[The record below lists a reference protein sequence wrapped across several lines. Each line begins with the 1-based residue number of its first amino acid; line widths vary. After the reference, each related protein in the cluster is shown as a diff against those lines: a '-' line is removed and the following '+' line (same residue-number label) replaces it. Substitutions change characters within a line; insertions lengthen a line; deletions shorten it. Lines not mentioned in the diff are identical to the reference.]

1 MADLFNPLYPDPP
14 VKLKVQPKT
23 CKECGRPF
31 VPVSNK
37 GYGATH
43 CPDCRK
49 KITAKAREKSL
60 EVRAANKAAAEPAQ
74 QEPVTAAEPQP
85 VLVTTMEWWDPEYKL
100 PDTSRHVFE
109 ISDNGVIQVLPYS
122 AKHHAFNAFDWDYN
136 ADKEIPVALWADIP
150 ESLQAIKDKIIKA
163 QTEKEDNN

>member
-14 VKLKVQPKT
+14 VTLKVAPRN

-31 VPVSNK
+31 VPVSK
-37 GYGATH
+37 TGTGATH

-49 KITAKAREKSL
+49 KITVKAREKSL
-60 EVRAANKAAAEPAQ
+60 EVRAANKAAAEPTQ
-74 QEPVTAAEPQP
+74 PEPVTATEPQP

-100 PDTSRHVFE
+100 PDTSRYVIE

-122 AKHHAFNAFDWDYN
+122 AKHHAFNAYDWNDN
-136 ADKEIPVALWADIP
+136 ADKAIPVALWADIP